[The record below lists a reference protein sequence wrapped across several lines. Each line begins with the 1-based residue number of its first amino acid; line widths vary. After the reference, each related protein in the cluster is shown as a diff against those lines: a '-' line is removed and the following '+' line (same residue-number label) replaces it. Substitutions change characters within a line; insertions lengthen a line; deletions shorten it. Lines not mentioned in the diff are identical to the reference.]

1 MKDLIMKKNYIKPTM
16 SMVELHTES
25 PMALS
30 VNTNET
36 PYNGTA
42 GARGFNFAF
51 AFEEEAVP
59 EDPTQ
64 KKEEDWDDEEED
76 L

>member
-1 MKDLIMKKNYIKPTM
+1 MKKYYIKPNSLLIQM
-16 SMVELHTES
+16 STA
-25 PMALS
+25 PMMAALS
-30 VNTNET
+30 GNLDET

-51 AFEEEAVP
+51 AFEEEALP

>member
-1 MKDLIMKKNYIKPTM
+1 MKKKYIKPNSLLLQM
-16 SMVELHTES
+16 SAA
-25 PMALS
+25 PMMAALS
-30 VNTNET
+30 GNLNDNEWT
-36 PYNGTA
+36 GTA

>member
-1 MKDLIMKKNYIKPTM
+1 MKKNYIKPNSLLIQM
-16 SMVELHTES
+16 NAA
-25 PMALS
+25 PMMAAIS
-30 VNTNET
+30 GGVTDD
-36 PYNGTA
+36 PYTGVA

-51 AFEEEAVP
+51 AFEEETV

>member
-1 MKDLIMKKNYIKPTM
+1 MKKNYIKPNSLLIQM
-16 SMVELHTES
+16 STA
-25 PMALS
+25 PMMAALS
-30 VNTNET
+30 GNLNET
-36 PYNGTA
+36 PYDGTA

-51 AFEEEAVP
+51 AFEEEAV

-64 KKEEDWDDEEED
+64 KKEEEDWDDEEED

>member
-1 MKDLIMKKNYIKPTM
+1 MKKNYIKPAM

-51 AFEEEAVP
+51 AFEEETV

>member
-1 MKDLIMKKNYIKPTM
+1 MKKNYIKPNSLLIQM
-16 SMVELHTES
+16 STA
-25 PMALS
+25 PMMAALS
-30 VNTNET
+30 GNLDET

-42 GARGFNFAF
+42 GAKGNFTF
-51 AFEEEAVP
+51 TFEEETV

-64 KKEEDWDDEEED
+64 KKEEEDWDDEEED

>member
-1 MKDLIMKKNYIKPTM
+1 MKKNYIKPNSLLIQM
-16 SMVELHTES
+16 NAA
-25 PMALS
+25 PMMAALS
-30 VNTNET
+30 GNLNET
-36 PYNGTA
+36 PYDGTA

-51 AFEEEAVP
+51 AFEEEALP

>member
-1 MKDLIMKKNYIKPTM
+1 MKKNYIKPNSLLIQM
-16 SMVELHTES
+16 STA
-25 PMALS
+25 PMMAALS
-30 VNTNET
+30 GNLDET

-42 GARGFNFAF
+42 GAKGNFTF
-51 AFEEEAVP
+51 TFEEEVLP

>member
-1 MKDLIMKKNYIKPTM
+1 MKKNYIKPNSLLIQM
-16 SMVELHTES
+16 NAA
-25 PMALS
+25 PMMAAIS
-30 VNTNET
+30 GGVTDD
-36 PYNGTA
+36 PYTGVA

-51 AFEEEAVP
+51 AFEEEAV

-76 L
+76 F

>member
-1 MKDLIMKKNYIKPTM
+1 MKKNYIKPNSLLTQM
-16 SMVELHTES
+16 STA
-25 PMALS
+25 PMMAAVSGKL
-30 VNTNET
+30 NDT
-36 PYNGTA
+36 PWTGEA

-51 AFEEEAVP
+51 AFEEEALP

>member
-36 PYNGTA
+36 PYDGTA
-42 GARGFNFAF
+42 GAKGNFTF
-51 AFEEEAVP
+51 TFEEEALP
-59 EDPTQ
+59 EDPT
-64 KKEEDWDDEEED
+64 KTNEEEDWDDEEED

>member
-1 MKDLIMKKNYIKPTM
+1 MKKNYIKPNSLLIQMNTA
-16 SMVELHTES
+16 
-25 PMALS
+25 PMMAGVSGKLS
-30 VNTNET
+30 GEEWTGE
-36 PYNGTA
+36 A

-51 AFEEEAVP
+51 TFEEEALP

>member
-1 MKDLIMKKNYIKPTM
+1 MKKNYIKPNSLLIQM
-16 SMVELHTES
+16 STA
-25 PMALS
+25 PMMAALS
-30 VNTNET
+30 GNLDET

-51 AFEEEAVP
+51 AFEEEALP

>member
-1 MKDLIMKKNYIKPTM
+1 MKKNYIKPNSLLIQM
-16 SMVELHTES
+16 STA
-25 PMALS
+25 PMMAALS
-30 VNTNET
+30 GNLDET

>member
-1 MKDLIMKKNYIKPTM
+1 M
-16 SMVELHTES
+16 
-25 PMALS
+25 MAAIS
-30 VNTNET
+30 GGVTDD
-36 PYNGTA
+36 PYTGVA

-51 AFEEEAVP
+51 AFEEEALP

>member
-1 MKDLIMKKNYIKPTM
+1 MKKNYIKPNSLLIQM
-16 SMVELHTES
+16 STA
-25 PMALS
+25 PMMAALS
-30 VNTNET
+30 GNLNET
-36 PYNGTA
+36 PYDGTA

-51 AFEEEAVP
+51 AFEEEALP